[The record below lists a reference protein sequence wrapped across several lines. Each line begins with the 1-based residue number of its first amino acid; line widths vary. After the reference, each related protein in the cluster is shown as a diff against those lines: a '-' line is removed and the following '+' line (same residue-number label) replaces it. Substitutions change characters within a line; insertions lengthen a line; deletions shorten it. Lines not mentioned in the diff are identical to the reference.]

1 VTITFSKEEDGMK
14 ALRITATALFIFS
27 LAAAGFAA
35 PAPANPAWERLK
47 SLVGEWDGTEAG
59 KPFHVSYKLVS
70 SGTALM
76 ETMNGPDAME
86 MVTVYHPDGE
96 SILMTH
102 YCSMGNQP
110 RMRAKALE
118 SGKLVFRYVDAAN
131 VKSPNDPRM
140 SGLVLTFTDA
150 DHLGADW
157 THKMGS
163 KEEVGHFA
171 YTRKK

>member
-1 VTITFSKEEDGMK
+1 MK
-14 ALRITATALFIFS
+14 ALRITAGALFVFS
-27 LAAAGFAA
+27 LATAGLAA
-35 PAPANPAWERLK
+35 PAAANPAWHKLK
-47 SLVGEWDGTEAG
+47 SIVGEWDGTEDG
-59 KPFHVSYKLVS
+59 KPFHVSFKLVS

-76 ETMNGPDAME
+76 ETLNGPDAME
-86 MVTVYHPDGE
+86 MVTVYHPDGA

-110 RMRAKALE
+110 RMRAKGLDKD
-118 SGKLVFRYVDAAN
+118 KLAFAYVDAAN
-131 VKSPNDPRM
+131 VTSPDDPRM

-157 THKMGS
+157 THKTGA
-163 KEEVGHFA
+163 KEQVGHFT

>member
-1 VTITFSKEEDGMK
+1 MKTLRFLIVALATLGLTAPLSAADSKSN
-14 ALRITATALFIFS
+14 A
-27 LAAAGFAA
+27 
-35 PAPANPAWERLK
+35 AWEKLK
-47 SLVGEWDGTEAG
+47 TLAGEWDGTEDG
-59 KPFHVSYKLVS
+59 KPFHVSYKVVS
-70 SGTALM
+70 NGTALM

-86 MVTVYHPDGE
+86 MVTVYHPDGA

-102 YCSMGNQP
+102 YCSMGNEP
-110 RMRAKALE
+110 RMRAKSLTN
-118 SGKLVFRYVDAAN
+118 GKLVFRYVDAAN
-131 VKSPNDPRM
+131 VKSPEDPRM

-157 THKMGS
+157 THKMGA

>member
-1 VTITFSKEEDGMK
+1 MK
-14 ALRITATALFIFS
+14 TLRFLVLAPAILGLSTS
-27 LAAAGFAA
+27 LAAVETKPNAG
-35 PAPANPAWERLK
+35 WEKLK
-47 SLVGEWDGTEAG
+47 TLVGEWDGTENG

-76 ETMNGPDAME
+76 ETMTGPDAME
-86 MVTVYHPDGE
+86 MITVYHPDGA

-110 RMRAKALE
+110 RMRAT
-118 SGKLVFRYVDAAN
+118 KLADNKLTFRYVDAAN
-131 VKSPNDPRM
+131 VKGADDPRM
-140 SGLVLTFTDA
+140 SGLTLTFTDP

-157 THKMGS
+157 THKIGAR
-163 KEEVGHFA
+163 EEVGHFA